1 MKLKQ
6 IEAILKKNKNV
17 HILEWGEGQWLGDG
31 VALYPVY
38 GMPYLTEE
46 NLLTMWD
53 IPESKRSSWHF
64 FPRAELPGIDLCD
77 TVPGEHII
85 ERTLFPICVKGATVE
100 PLKTESGAVFI
111 DERYLR
117 PFDNLEN
124 GYELYARTTPSGTTY
139 IAVKSG
145 YSLVGVIMP
154 MTVVNEKFLEDL
166 EALLRYSRI
175 TLYNQGEGDDPK
187 DDGRERT

>member
-1 MKLKQ
+1 M
-6 IEAILKKNKNV
+6 
-17 HILEWGEGQWLGDG
+17 
-31 VALYPVY
+31 
-38 GMPYLTEE
+38 
-46 NLLTMWD
+46 
-53 IPESKRSSWHF
+53 
-64 FPRAELPGIDLCD
+64 
-77 TVPGEHII
+77 
-85 ERTLFPICVKGATVE
+85 E

-154 MTVVNEKFLEDL
+154 MAVVNEKFLEDL